1 MDWMGVRV
9 PILVLYPD
17 RHTCMHS
24 TPPPCS
30 AGQLCTLTAFNLS
43 SYLRGERDYL
53 PWAAALNWI
62 HTLGVRLSLTPVY
75 GKYKVLSISHGLFF
89 SCGVTAIFSMLDLS
103 HQLLSD
109 NQWGM
114 GTWEIVFNGYPY
126 RLIAMYVLTWQS
138 GQLIEHRHAWVACV
152 NIMFCPVGLHQLL
165 HHN

>member
-1 MDWMGVRV
+1 MKIDRALSLLLIHTRFDDVTRLCRWNKFRGLCVDWMGVRV
-9 PILVLYPD
+9 PVLVLYPY
-17 RHTCMHS
+17 RHICMHS

-75 GKYKVLSISHGLFF
+75 GKYKVLSISHGLLF

-103 HQLLSD
+103 H
-109 NQWGM
+109 
-114 GTWEIVFNGYPY
+114 
-126 RLIAMYVLTWQS
+126 
-138 GQLIEHRHAWVACV
+138 
-152 NIMFCPVGLHQLL
+152 
-165 HHN
+165 